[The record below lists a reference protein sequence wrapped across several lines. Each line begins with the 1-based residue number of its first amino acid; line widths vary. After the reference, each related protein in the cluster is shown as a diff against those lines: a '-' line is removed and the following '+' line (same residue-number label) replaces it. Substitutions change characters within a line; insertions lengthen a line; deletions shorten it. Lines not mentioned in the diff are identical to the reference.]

1 MHENISENK
10 MKKIGNVK
18 ETLKSE
24 TGAVDSSFITVIAI
38 VLAAVLMFIFPLM
51 SMSQRTDDVSQI
63 AVQTATEEFVIDVRT
78 SGKITDD
85 KLDKYLTVL
94 YSTGNSYDVQITV
107 DVLDEN
113 PGKKTAQ
120 VSGDKIGE
128 NITYSIYTSQVEQN
142 LERDGY
148 MLLKEGDNVKVEVKN
163 TNTTIA
169 QMFLNVFYSITGN
182 DTYAIAA
189 SSSGIVTTTGK

>member
-1 MHENISENK
+1 MREEISEKEMEK
-10 MKKIGNVK
+10 MGNINNA
-18 ETLKSE
+18 LKNES
-24 TGAVDSSFITVIAI
+24 GAVDSSFVTIIAI
-38 VLAAVLMFIFPLM
+38 ILAAVLMFIFPLM

-63 AVQTATEEFVIDVRT
+63 AVQTATEEFVIDIRT
-78 SGKITDD
+78 SGKLTED

-94 YSTGNSYDVQITV
+94 YSTGNSYDVQITI

-142 LERDGY
+142 LEKNGY
-148 MLLKEGDNVKVEVKN
+148 MLLKEGDNIKVEVKN

>member
-1 MHENISENK
+1 MQ
-10 MKKIGNVK
+10 
-18 ETLKSE
+18 
-24 TGAVDSSFITVIAI
+24 DSFVTVIAI
-38 VLAAVLMFIFPLM
+38 ILAAVLMFIFPLM
-51 SMSQRTDDVSQI
+51 SMSQRTDDVSQL

-78 SGKITDD
+78 TGKLTEDR
-85 KLDKYLTVL
+85 LDEYLTVL
-94 YSTGNSYDVQITV
+94 YSTGNSYDVEISV

-128 NITYSIYTSQVEQN
+128 NITYSIYTTQIESN
-142 LERDGY
+142 LEKDGY
-148 MLLKEGDNVKVEVKN
+148 LLLKEGDNINVSVKN

-169 QMFLNVFYSITGN
+169 QMFINVFYSITGN

-189 SSSGIVTTTGK
+189 QSSGIVTTNGK

>member
-1 MHENISENK
+1 MQ
-10 MKKIGNVK
+10 
-18 ETLKSE
+18 
-24 TGAVDSSFITVIAI
+24 DSFVTVIAI

-51 SMSQRTDDVSQI
+51 SMSQRTDDVSQL

-78 SGKITDD
+78 TGKLTEDR
-85 KLDKYLTVL
+85 LDEYLTVL
-94 YSTGNSYDVQITV
+94 YSTGNSYDVEISV

-128 NITYSIYTSQVEQN
+128 NITYSIYTTQIESN
-142 LERDGY
+142 LEKDGY
-148 MLLKEGDNVKVEVKN
+148 LLLKEGDNINVSVKN

-169 QMFLNVFYSITGN
+169 QMFINVFYSITGN

-189 SSSGIVTTTGK
+189 QSSGIVTTNGK

>member
-1 MHENISENK
+1 MN
-10 MKKIGNVK
+10 
-18 ETLKSE
+18 
-24 TGAVDSSFITVIAI
+24 DSFVTVIAI

-78 SGKITDD
+78 SGKLTDD
-85 KLDKYLTVL
+85 KLDKFLTVL
-94 YSTGNSYDVQITV
+94 YSTGNSYDVEITI

-120 VSGDKIGE
+120 VSGNKIGE
-128 NITYSIYTSQVEQN
+128 NITYSIYTSQIEQN

-148 MLLKEGDNVKVEVKN
+148 MLLKEGDNINVQVKN

>member
-1 MHENISENK
+1 MQ
-10 MKKIGNVK
+10 
-18 ETLKSE
+18 
-24 TGAVDSSFITVIAI
+24 DSFITVIAI
-38 VLAAVLMFIFPLM
+38 ILAAVLMFIFPLM
-51 SMSQRTDDVSQI
+51 SMSQRTDDVSQL

-78 SGKITDD
+78 SGKLTEDR
-85 KLDKYLTVL
+85 LDEYLTVL
-94 YSTGNSYDVQITV
+94 YSTGNSYDVEISV

-128 NITYSIYTSQVEQN
+128 NITYSIYTTQIESN
-142 LERDGY
+142 LEKDGY
-148 MLLKEGDNVKVEVKN
+148 LLLKEGDNINVSVKN

-169 QMFLNVFYSITGN
+169 QMFINVFYSITGN

-189 SSSGIVTTTGK
+189 QSSGIVTTNGK

>member
-1 MHENISENK
+1 MQ
-10 MKKIGNVK
+10 
-18 ETLKSE
+18 
-24 TGAVDSSFITVIAI
+24 DSFITVIAI
-38 VLAAVLMFIFPLM
+38 ILAAVLMFIFPLM
-51 SMSQRTDDVSQI
+51 SMSQRTDDVSQL

-78 SGKITDD
+78 TGKLTDD
-85 KLDKYLTVL
+85 KLDKYLTIL
-94 YSTGNSYDVQITV
+94 YSTGNSYDVEISV

-120 VSGDKIGE
+120 VSGNKIGE
-128 NITYSIYTSQVEQN
+128 NITYSIYTTQIETN

-148 MLLKEGDNVKVEVKN
+148 LLLKEGDNINVSVKN

-169 QMFLNVFYSITGN
+169 QMFINVFYSITGN

-189 SSSGIVTTTGK
+189 QSSGIVTTNGK

>member
-1 MHENISENK
+1 MQ
-10 MKKIGNVK
+10 
-18 ETLKSE
+18 
-24 TGAVDSSFITVIAI
+24 DSFITVIAI
-38 VLAAVLMFIFPLM
+38 ILAAVLMFIFPLM
-51 SMSQRTDDVSQI
+51 SMSQRTDDVSQL

-78 SGKITDD
+78 SGKLTEDR
-85 KLDKYLTVL
+85 LDEYLTIL
-94 YSTGNSYDVQITV
+94 YSTGNSYDVEISV

-128 NITYSIYTSQVEQN
+128 NITYSIYTTQIESN
-142 LERDGY
+142 LEKDGY
-148 MLLKEGDNVKVEVKN
+148 LLLKEGDNINVSVKN

-169 QMFLNVFYSITGN
+169 QMFINVFYSITGN

-189 SSSGIVTTTGK
+189 QSSGIVTTNGK

>member
-1 MHENISENK
+1 MQ
-10 MKKIGNVK
+10 
-18 ETLKSE
+18 
-24 TGAVDSSFITVIAI
+24 DSFVTVIAI
-38 VLAAVLMFIFPLM
+38 ILAAVLMFIFPLM
-51 SMSQRTDDVSQI
+51 SMSQRTDDVSQL

-78 SGKITDD
+78 SGKLTEDR
-85 KLDKYLTVL
+85 LDEYLTVL
-94 YSTGNSYDVQITV
+94 YSTGNSYDVEISV

-128 NITYSIYTSQVEQN
+128 NITYSIYTTQIEAN
-142 LERDGY
+142 LEKDGY
-148 MLLKEGDNVKVEVKN
+148 LLLKEGDNINVSVKN

-169 QMFLNVFYSITGN
+169 QMFINVFYSITGN

-189 SSSGIVTTTGK
+189 QSSGIVTTNGK